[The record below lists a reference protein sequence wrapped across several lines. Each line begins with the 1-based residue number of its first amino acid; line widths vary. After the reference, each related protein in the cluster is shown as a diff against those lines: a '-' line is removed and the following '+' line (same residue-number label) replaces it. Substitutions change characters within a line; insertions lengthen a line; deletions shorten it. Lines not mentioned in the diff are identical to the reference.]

1 VRNFTAQADPGARI
15 NLQDVKSFFPMWRLS
30 MKLNLC
36 ALLLL
41 FPLLGFQQAPPKTST
56 HEEAVIRE
64 VLEQERHTKDA
75 MVHSDAT
82 FTERSLADDYVAI
95 GPLGD
100 VITKAEVIASRRTS
114 QTHYESV
121 NFSEVAVRVYGEMAI
136 VTARAEVKGTDL
148 GQDFSGPY
156 RFTRV
161 WVKHNGEWKTVS
173 YQATATQ

>member
-1 VRNFTAQADPGARI
+1 
-15 NLQDVKSFFPMWRLS
+15 
-30 MKLNLC
+30 MKLLP
-36 ALLLL
+36 LLLL
-41 FPLLGFQQAPPKTST
+41 LPLLGFQQVAPKVPTR
-56 HEEAVIRE
+56 EEAVIRE
-64 VLEQERHTKDA
+64 VLEQERHIKDA

-82 FTERSLADDYVAI
+82 FAERCLADDYVAI
-95 GPLGD
+95 GPLGN
-100 VITKAEVIASRRTS
+100 VTTKSEAVAARKNS
-114 QTHYESV
+114 QLHYESV
-121 NFSEVAVRVYGEMAI
+121 DFSEVAVRVYGEMAI

>member
-1 VRNFTAQADPGARI
+1 
-15 NLQDVKSFFPMWRLS
+15 
-30 MKLNLC
+30 MKPL

-41 FPLLGFQQAPPKTST
+41 FPLLGFQQAAPKISPR
-56 HEEAVIRE
+56 EEVVIRE
-64 VLEQERHTKDA
+64 VLELEHHTKDA
-75 MVHSDAT
+75 MVHGDAI
-82 FTERSLADDYVAI
+82 FAEHSLADDYVAI
-95 GPLGD
+95 GPLGT
-100 VITKAEVIASRRTS
+100 VTTKTEAVAARKNS
-114 QTHYESV
+114 QLHYESV
-121 NFSEVAVRVYGEMAI
+121 DFSEVAVRVYGEMAI

>member
-1 VRNFTAQADPGARI
+1 MRFSLWVFLA
-15 NLQDVKSFFPMWRLS
+15 
-30 MKLNLC
+30 
-36 ALLLL
+36 L
-41 FPLLGFQQAPPKTST
+41 FPLLGFQQAPRKASA

-64 VLEQERHTKDA
+64 VLEQERHTRDA

-82 FTERSLADDYVAI
+82 FTERSLAEDYVAI
-95 GPLGD
+95 GPLGE

-114 QTHYESV
+114 QTHYQSV
-121 NFSEVAVRVYGEMAI
+121 DFSEVAVRVYGDMAI

>member
-1 VRNFTAQADPGARI
+1 MG
-15 NLQDVKSFFPMWRLS
+15 
-30 MKLNLC
+30 LNLC
-36 ALLLL
+36 VVLVL
-41 FPLLGFQQAPPKTST
+41 FPFLGSLKPEQTSSKIIPP
-56 HEEAVIRE
+56 HEELVIRE
-64 VLEQERHTKDA
+64 VLELERRTKDA
-75 MVHSDAT
+75 MIHSEAA

-95 GPLGD
+95 GPLGN
-100 VITKAEVIASRRTS
+100 VITKAEAVAARKTS
-114 QTHYESV
+114 QLHYDSV
-121 NFSEVAVRVYGEMAI
+121 DFSEVAVRVYGDTAI